1 MDNLGDRIK
10 ALRKEQN
17 IPQIKLANQAGISK
31 SQINRY
37 ENKGIQPQAD
47 ILNKIAKI
55 LKTSVDYLINGDTD
69 EKAKNTL
76 KNVNLLQKFTEMEQL
91 PEKEQGVLLNVI
103 SAYLRDF
110 KAKQAYTL

>member
-1 MDNLGDRIK
+1 MDNLGERIK
-10 ALRKEQN
+10 KLRKEHNFSQV
-17 IPQIKLANQAGISK
+17 KLADKIGISK

-47 ILNKIAKI
+47 ILNKFAEV
-55 LKTSVDYLINGDTD
+55 LKTSVDYLINGATT

-76 KNVNLLQKFTEMEQL
+76 KDVNLLQKFSEMEQL
-91 PEKEQGVLLNVI
+91 PEKEQGILLNVI

-110 KAKQAYTL
+110 KAKQAYTF